1 MSNRPTIVEGDLNNP
16 EKIILPSFGKEILT
30 EGNDKTQ
37 IFRSGSEKETV
48 SQNRKLIGWLYTF
61 TNNPSGKYYVI
72 YEGKN
77 NIGTTA
83 NNDIVLTDKK
93 VSGEHCRI
101 IFRAKSN
108 YLFIKDCGSTNGT
121 WVNEEDIL
129 DEQTKLNDGDIIT
142 LGEAKFTLVLT
153 KEIINTK

>member
-16 EKIILPSFGKEILT
+16 LKVELPSFGKEILT
-30 EGNDKTQ
+30 ENKDKTQ
-37 IFRSGSEKETV
+37 IFRGKSEKETIT
-48 SQNRKLIGWLYTF
+48 QTRKLIGWIYTF
-61 TNNPSGKYYVI
+61 TNNPSGKFFVI

-77 NIGTTA
+77 NIGTDS

-101 IFRAKSN
+101 IFRTKSN

-121 WVNEEDIL
+121 WINEEDIM
-129 DEQTKLNDGDIIT
+129 DEQTKLKDGDTIVV
-142 LGEAKFTLVLT
+142 GETKFTLVLT
-153 KEIINTK
+153 KETV

>member
-16 EKIILPSFGKEILT
+16 ESSKVLPTFGSEIVNNT
-30 EGNDKTQ
+30 SDKTQ
-37 IFRSGSEKETV
+37 IFRPESEKEIIGEK
-48 SQNRKLIGWLYTF
+48 RKLIGWLYSF
-61 TNNPSGKYYVI
+61 SNNPAGSFFVI

-77 NIGTTA
+77 VVGNA
-83 NNDIVLTDKK
+83 SDNDIVLTDKK

-121 WVNEEDIL
+121 WLNEEDIL
-129 DEQTKLNDGDIIT
+129 DEQTKLKDGDIIT
-142 LGEAKFTLVLT
+142 IGETKLTLVLT
-153 KEIINTK
+153 KEIM